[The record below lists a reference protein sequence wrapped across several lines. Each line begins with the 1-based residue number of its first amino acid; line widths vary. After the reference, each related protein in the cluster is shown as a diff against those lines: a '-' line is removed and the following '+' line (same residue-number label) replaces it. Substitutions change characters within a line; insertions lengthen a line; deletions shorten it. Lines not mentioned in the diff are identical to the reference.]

1 MRIFSKKVV
10 ISLFVLCFFLT
21 VVPVEVKADLTVVNL
36 SSYRGKKGDVITV
49 SGGAEE
55 ATSGGTVKVYWDI
68 ASGPDAWLLN
78 TTIGKPDGSWECQ
91 ITIPE
96 AVAGTHYVW
105 AEDSATA
112 STVRS
117 DGFEVT
123 RLPAITVNPTYG
135 TPGATITVNGYNF
148 TPIAGLDVDVILSLL
163 DGTQVASLV
172 TATTMADGTWT
183 NTFMTPAVPFQN
195 YKIKAVDEY
204 GINATDGFKVGIVAM
219 IINSTSGPAGTIVWL
234 TGIGFADG
242 EFDMRFGDIYE
253 YITGTV
259 VGEAI
264 STTFVVP
271 AVTPGVYDVVV
282 NDTADIEVTTTFTV
296 TDGLAERNALIDLY
310 MSTNGDSWFNNDGWK
325 EPPRD
330 MDGFAMPG
338 TENSWYG
345 VTCNASGN
353 VIELIL
359 NENNLTGTIPDLIG
373 DLTNLQRLY
382 LNDNQLSG
390 SIPPVLGN
398 LNNLQDLHLGDN
410 QLTGSI
416 PPVLGNLN
424 SLQNIYLVSNQL
436 TGNIPPELGNL
447 NDLQSL
453 YLSDNQLSGSIPPEL
468 GNLNNLQNLALD
480 NNQLTGNIP
489 PVLGNLNNLQN
500 LFLHSNQLTGS
511 IPPELGNLNKLQEL
525 FLGDNQLTGSIPPV
539 LGNLNNLQILYLR
552 LNQLSG
558 SIPPELGN
566 LNNLQILSLRLNQLS
581 GSIPPELGNLNNLQN
596 LYLDGNQLEASIPT
610 ELQNLTNLTNDSSD
624 FRWNALHTSDDDL
637 RIFLNSKQM
646 GGDWESTQTGAPT
659 GLTTGVPTT
668 TSVPLNW
675 IKITY
680 TGGTGGYKVYYSITP
695 GGPYELFETTATK
708 NVESTTV
715 TDLISATDYYFVLR
729 TVTEPHVN
737 NENTVNSEY
746 SSEISAT
753 TARAPN
759 PPTAYI
765 DSISPSKG
773 NEGTSFVFTGHGV
786 DVEGEVEA
794 CIWSSNIDGV
804 IGETERLVITD
815 LSVGTHNISFRVM
828 DNDGDWS
835 DIASLE
841 LVIQKEWIDPDIIPP
856 LLVGGGLGGGGAAIY
871 VLTKPTPTLKLKNK
885 LRDKRKIEN
894 DKQKKEKE
902 KRKKWKGKPNLW
914 VNVEAPIELVKTS
927 SASTLKILNIGS
939 AAATDVRVSASS
951 VKEISFTKKEGS
963 IDKIG
968 MGQSPQLE
976 FPFIVNEGSSK
987 GDYKLTFK
995 LECKETGEQKNRYHL
1010 RLIKLGLLS
1019 PGENTSASLMGEWLI
1034 EKEYHWERIQS
1045 PDKLRELYKY
1055 DVLITLPGTKT
1066 TSQGERNLSRY
1077 VSEGQSLL
1085 AIGRINTTELG
1096 TLKKALGYSAVE
1108 YREYQEAPTTLRIKD
1123 GSHPISG
1130 ELESSSE
1137 IDIGTVGGD
1146 VCVSPVDGGTNVAS
1160 FELEENGVKVEI
1172 PGIVANEYGEGKS
1185 VRINLPIQG
1194 INEDMDKMLQDI
1206 LRWLI
1211 ADVQLENESNN
1222 K

>member
-183 NTFMTPAVPFQN
+183 NTFMTPALPLQN

-424 SLQNIYLVSNQL
+424 
-436 TGNIPPELGNL
+436 
-447 NDLQSL
+447 
-453 YLSDNQLSGSIPPEL
+453 
-468 GNLNNLQNLALD
+468 
-480 NNQLTGNIP
+480 
-489 PVLGNLNNLQN
+489 
-500 LFLHSNQLTGS
+500 
-511 IPPELGNLNKLQEL
+511 
-525 FLGDNQLTGSIPPV
+525 
-539 LGNLNNLQILYLR
+539 NLQILYLR

-746 SSEISAT
+746 SSEVSAT

-995 LECKETGEQKNRYHL
+995 LECKETGEQENRYHL